1 MSGTL
6 TNLRVISDRP
16 PGRMRL
22 RCDLLAGNKAYAA
35 RLDQLLV
42 RMDGV
47 SGVDTR
53 HLTGSIILLHDPALD
68 RDSLVERVR
77 EALEVARRGGVV
89 LQPPPQRPQARTAGR
104 RPDGGPPD
112 GGSNAPEP
120 WHSLSPKDVAS
131 STKTDTARGLTVAE
145 AADRLGRHGPNLLP
159 QDEPRSDFAILRS
172 QFQTM
177 PVALLTGSAV
187 ISIATGGVVD
197 AVATLAVVAANAV
210 LGYITEGQAESA
222 IHSLMDTSAQEV
234 TVRRDGRELRIRS
247 AELVPGD
254 LHVVGPGEQIGADAR
269 LVSSERLQI
278 DESALTGET
287 VPVPKAADAPVGL
300 RAALG
305 DRATM
310 VFAGTIVSEGRG
322 SAIVVATGRQ
332 TEAARIA
339 LLSQT
344 ATRPRAPVE
353 VELDRIG
360 RSLVKAAIAACGL
373 FFGIGL
379 ARGYALPTILRD
391 ALALAVAAVPEG
403 LPVVATSTMA
413 LGLKRMER
421 QGILV
426 RRIDAVESL
435 GALQTICLDKT
446 GTLTQNRMKV
456 VAAVSGDLMVELDD
470 EALLGPLVAAAALNN
485 DAEIVDGE
493 LAGSSATERALA
505 EFAAAHGA
513 DLVGLRQARPRSTT
527 IARGVNRPF
536 MTTVHDGNG
545 PCTIVKGAP
554 DAVLA
559 LCDRILHDGRDCPL
573 DTETR
578 ERILSLNDAVAA
590 RPARVLGFA
599 QASHRPE
606 GERLQGLTWLGLVGM
621 VDPLRP
627 GAAPF
632 VKAMQAAGLDPVI
645 ITGDQ
650 AATAGA
656 IARELGLG
664 RDGQIRIVDVGELGA
679 LDPTLLAALVSK
691 VDVFAR
697 VSAHE
702 KLAIVQALQAGGR
715 VVAMTG
721 DGVNDGPALRA
732 ADVGIAMGA
741 SGTDLAR
748 DVANVVI
755 RDDNLETLV
764 DAISQ
769 GRSVY
774 RNIGRALEFLI
785 TTNMSEI
792 LLELAEALHGPGELE
807 TPMELL
813 WINLVTDVLPGLGL
827 AMADADTDAMQRP
840 PRDRDE
846 PIIARADVRRMAIDG
861 TTIAAASFASHLYGM
876 ARYGGGPQTRSVTYL
891 SLSLGQ
897 LLYTLVCQRRNIRDL
912 RPEALLQNP
921 RLNGAILVSAGL
933 AVLPFFVP
941 GLSRLMGL
949 GRLGAAD
956 AAIAVAAAV
965 APSASVL
972 LRREMQIEF
981 DQVERQGCATS

>member
-1 MSGTL
+1 
-6 TNLRVISDRP
+6 
-16 PGRMRL
+16 MRL
-22 RCDLLAGNKAYAA
+22 RCDALAGNKACAA
-35 RLDQLLV
+35 RLHQLLV
-42 RMDGV
+42 VMEGV
-47 SGVDTR
+47 SESDIR
-53 HLTGSIILLHDPALD
+53 DITGSIILQFDPALD
-68 RDSLVERVR
+68 RDGVVERVH
-77 EALEVARRGGVV
+77 EALAMALHGGALV
-89 LQPPPQRPQARTAGR
+89 QPPPHRPEAKARRAGL
-104 RPDGGPPD
+104 RPVAGP
-112 GGSNAPEP
+112 SATEL
-120 WHSLSPKDVAS
+120 WHNLSPDDVTS
-131 STKTDTARGLTVAE
+131 RTRTDTRVGLSLAE
-145 AADRLGRHGPNLLP
+145 AAQRLGRYGPNVLP
-159 QDEPRSDFAILRS
+159 QDERRSDFAILRS
-172 QFQTM
+172 QFATL

-187 ISIATGGVVD
+187 ISVATGGVGD
-197 AVATLAVVAANAV
+197 AIATLAVVVTNAV
-210 LGYITEGQAESA
+210 LGYVTEGQAESA

-234 TVRRDGRELRIRS
+234 TVLRDGRELRIRS

-254 LHVVGPGEQIGADAR
+254 VYIVGPGEQIGADAR
-269 LVSSERLQI
+269 LVASDRLYI

-287 VPVPKAADAPVGL
+287 VPVPKAADAPVGP
-300 RAALG
+300 RAAIA

-322 SAIVVATGRQ
+322 AAVVVATGRQ

-360 RSLVKAAIAACGL
+360 RGLVKAAISACGL
-373 FFGIGL
+373 FVGVGL
-379 ARGYALPTILRD
+379 ARGYTLPVILRD

-413 LGLKRMER
+413 LGLRRMER

-426 RRIDAVESL
+426 RRIDTVESL

-456 VAAVSGDLMVELDD
+456 VAAVAGDRVVELDD
-470 EALLGPLVAAAALNN
+470 VASLGPLVAAAALNN
-485 DAEIVDGE
+485 DARIVEGE

-505 EFAAAHGA
+505 EFAMAQGTDFA
-513 DLVGLRQARPRSTT
+513 GLHQARPRSIT
-527 IARGVNRPF
+527 IARGANRPF
-536 MTTVHDGNG
+536 MTTVHDGDG

-559 LCDRILHDGRDCPL
+559 LCERFLLDGREYPL
-573 DTETR
+573 DAAAR

-599 QASHRPE
+599 QASHPPQ
-606 GERLQGLTWLGLVGM
+606 GERPQGLTWLGLVGM

-627 GAAPF
+627 GAGPF
-632 VKAMQAAGLDPVI
+632 VMAMQAAGLDPVI

-650 AATAGA
+650 AATAGS

-679 LDPTLLAALVSK
+679 LDPALLAALVGN

-715 VVAMTG
+715 VVGMTG

-792 LLELAEALHGPGELE
+792 MLELAEALHGPRELE
-807 TPMELL
+807 SPMELL
-813 WINLVTDVLPGLGL
+813 WINLVSDVLPGLGL

-840 PRDRDE
+840 PRDRNE
-846 PIIARADVRRMAIDG
+846 PIIARADFRRMGIDG

-876 ARYGGGPQTRSVTYL
+876 VRYGPGPKTRSMTYL

-897 LLYTLVCQRRNIRDL
+897 LLYALVCQRRNIRDL
-912 RPEALLQNP
+912 KPEALLQNP
-921 RLNGAILVSAGL
+921 RLNGAILVSSGFAI
-933 AVLPFFVP
+933 LPFLVP
-941 GLSRLMGL
+941 GLSRLMRI
-949 GRLGAAD
+949 GRIGPVD
-956 AAIAVAAAV
+956 TAVALAAAV

-972 LRREMQIEF
+972 LRRGIRIGF